1 MIDESRLRFDKIP
14 ATITG
19 LSLSAELLE
28 TVYQELRHIAAFY
41 LRHERRD
48 HTLQPTALVH
58 EAYLRL
64 TAQDQNRWNSRE
76 HFIAV
81 SAMMMRRVL
90 VNHAIGRRRAKR
102 GCGEFK
108 LSIEDVSL
116 PSADCNLDLIDLDRA
131 LDKMAEEYPRESQIV
146 ELRFFGGMSISEV
159 ARILGVSDTTVER
172 SWRFA
177 RVWLFRELSRGQ
189 P

>member
-1 MIDESRLRFDKIP
+1 MTGESSSQFDTVSAAVP
-14 ATITG
+14 A
-19 LSLSAELLE
+19 LSLSSELLE
-28 TVYQELRHIAAFY
+28 SVYQELRHIAAFY

-64 TAQDQNRWNSRE
+64 TEQNQHRWNSRE

-90 VNHAIGRRRAKR
+90 VNHAVGRKRAKR
-102 GCGEFK
+102 GGGELK
-108 LSIEDVSL
+108 LSIDDVSL
-116 PSADCNLDLIDLDRA
+116 PSAVRDFNLLDLDRA
-131 LDKMAEEYPRESQIV
+131 LDKMAIEYPRESQIT
-146 ELRFFGGMSISEV
+146 ELRYFGGLSISEV
-159 ARILGVSDTTVER
+159 ADLLGVSDTTVER

-177 RVWLFRELSRGQ
+177 RVWLFRELSSG
-189 P
+189 